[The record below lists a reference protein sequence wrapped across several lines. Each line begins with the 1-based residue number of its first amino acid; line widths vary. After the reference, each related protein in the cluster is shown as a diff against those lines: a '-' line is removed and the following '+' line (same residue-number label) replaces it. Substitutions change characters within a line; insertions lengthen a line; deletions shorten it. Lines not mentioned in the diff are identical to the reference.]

1 MKSGRSDLSKEPSQF
16 NDQILE
22 SFSPSIL
29 AAVIRRHKVIAA
41 ASIAGALFGFLLSFV
56 LPKTFTAS
64 ARLMPPDPI
73 SSLANGIS
81 GATGMSAQ
89 ALGLKDPSDP
99 VIAVLTSRSVA
110 DGVIEKF
117 SLDQVYHSKYRS
129 KTREILGD
137 QVRVISSK
145 DGTIEISVSDDDAK
159 RAAAMVQTFI
169 DELFKSNDRIA
180 VTEAGQRRQFL
191 SRELEQ
197 LKNKLADSE
206 ADLQKTQEKTGVVQ
220 LEGQTRVSIES
231 SAKLRGQLSAKE
243 VELQTLR
250 AFVTDSNAD
259 YVRVQ
264 KEIAALRAQIADASQ
279 NDQDNE
285 GVVALRKIPGAGA
298 EYVRKLREVK
308 YNEALFQLVAKQ
320 YETARMAEDAGG
332 ISVQII
338 DSPIVPDRPS
348 WPKKRVI
355 SFAFLMVG
363 FLGSVLFVL
372 WQHVLSTRP
381 EIAALL
387 SEYRRSF
394 RSAY

>member
-1 MKSGRSDLSKEPSQF
+1 
-16 NDQILE
+16 
-22 SFSPSIL
+22 
-29 AAVIRRHKVIAA
+29 
-41 ASIAGALFGFLLSFV
+41 
-56 LPKTFTAS
+56 
-64 ARLMPPDPI
+64 
-73 SSLANGIS
+73 
-81 GATGMSAQ
+81 MSAQ

-117 SLDQVYHSKYRS
+117 NLDQVYHSKYRS

-264 KEIAALRAQIADASQ
+264 KEIAALRAHIADASQ